1 MPKQQPAAEQ
11 KPIYV
16 PRNIYVP
23 VIRPVFVPRE
33 RIIVRPQ
40 IIHVARPVLVD
51 RPVPIQQRPLV
62 IERDRPVPVRVETVE
77 RTEPCGEYQQE
88 SDCKPEQGATETTY
102 HEFTQASYPQRSE
115 SNGDF
120 QQESSSNYNFSG
132 TTEEVDKN
140 KQLVLDLLEEAE
152 RRKKS
157 LESKSNDSFA
167 NKFTSESSKILDSMP
182 YNSGYTLE
190 VLDQR
195 VSDKFEKVDQ
205 ETIKQRYGVDSFQYL
220 PTESQRPSSS
230 AANDFYQASNEAS
243 TLRSSGGSYKSL
255 ASANETVSNAYG
267 NFASSTG
274 LAESSASL
282 YGQNYGSNGN
292 ISSILNDLAKMATN
306 K

>member
-1 MPKQQPAAEQ
+1 MPKQEPAAEQ

-77 RTEPCGEYQQE
+77 RTEPCGEYQEE
-88 SDCKPEQGATETTY
+88 SDCKPQPGVTETTY
-102 HEFTQASYPQRSE
+102 HEFSQGNFQQHTE
-115 SNGDF
+115 SNADF
-120 QQESSSNYNFSG
+120 QQENSSNYNFG
-132 TTEEVDKN
+132 GTEEVDKN

-152 RRKKS
+152 RRKNS

-167 NKFTSESSKILDSMP
+167 NKFNSESSKILDSMP

-220 PTESQRPSSS
+220 PTDTHRSGSS
-230 AANDFYQASNEAS
+230 ATNDFYQASNEAS
-243 TLRSSGGSYKSL
+243 NLRSNGGSYKSL

-267 NFASSTG
+267 NFASTSG

-292 ISSILNDLAKMATN
+292 ISTILNDLAKMTN